1 MATLSR
7 RYILCYT
14 QGRTWATSEA
24 SSFAEA
30 LERAKVHGLSPE
42 DFRRG
47 ERILDGQVTAVEV
60 DRPLCA
66 RRLCDDSAA
75 MALAEHYLGARL
87 SKEVPS

>member
-14 QGRTWATSEA
+14 GGRTWATSEA
-24 SSFAEA
+24 QSFAEA

-47 ERILDGQVTAVEV
+47 ERILDGLVTSVEV
-60 DRPLCA
+60 DQPLRA
-66 RRLCDDSAA
+66 RRLADNGVTQ
-75 MALAEHYLGARL
+75 ALAEHYLVRGGKRGA
-87 SKEVPS
+87 S